1 MLVFAQ
7 PWNQLKQPNTDS
19 HNSSLPPHIWERRN
33 PVGLCPPQH
42 TAMNRQQQNSHYT
55 SGLMVLF
62 ILVQNKLCIWGI
74 CLQLACVLSTG
85 QEERAVGRP
94 GEEALLKLAAR
105 GSHGIR
111 AVPVHTHQKERR
123 GEMDCTGGAL
133 TAPSDPQ
140 LRCYLEDGLLDPEG
154 GQQNWCRTLSSL
166 PRKGGAR
173 KKRDRGRE
181 SQGTA
186 LGKFSLK
193 FVCFC
198 FQIHK

>member
-1 MLVFAQ
+1 M
-7 PWNQLKQPNTDS
+7 
-19 HNSSLPPHIWERRN
+19 
-33 PVGLCPPQH
+33 
-42 TAMNRQQQNSHYT
+42 
-55 SGLMVLF
+55 
-62 ILVQNKLCIWGI
+62 
-74 CLQLACVLSTG
+74 
-85 QEERAVGRP
+85 GRP

-111 AVPVHTHQKERR
+111 AVPVHTHQKGRR

-198 FQIHK
+198 FQIHKYRELFVSTTQFTHFHLRDRTLHTGKNSPTSQGQL